1 MTMCFLLRT
10 MLKMLNIKGLI
21 IWNYYKV
28 DGAQSKRGGAKY
40 IQIIWNYYKVDGAQ
54 SKRGGAKYIPCIS
67 GFCDT
72 SLTECSDYCSPSKAF
87 CRSPISLVKQFSQLW
102 IEQTSMGEH

>member
-28 DGAQSKRGGAKY
+28 DGAQSKQGGAKY
-40 IQIIWNYYKVDGAQ
+40 T
-54 SKRGGAKYIPCIS
+54 PCIS

-72 SLTECSDYCSPSKAF
+72 SLTECSPSQAFSHILGKAVQ
-87 CRSPISLVKQFSQLW
+87 PIMDRANKYGGTLNSDGWSCAK
-102 IEQTSMGEH
+102 TSYNKLHACY

>member
-10 MLKMLNIKGLI
+10 MLKMLNIKGL
-21 IWNYYKV
+21 
-28 DGAQSKRGGAKY
+28 
-40 IQIIWNYYKVDGAQ
+40 IIWNYYKVDGAQ

>member
-1 MTMCFLLRT
+1 MFNDNVLSVEDDP
-10 MLKMLNIKGLI
+10 KDVEDSGLI

-28 DGAQSKRGGAKY
+28 DGAQSKQGGAKY
-40 IQIIWNYYKVDGAQ
+40 T
-54 SKRGGAKYIPCIS
+54 PCIS

-102 IEQTSMGEH
+102 TEQTYLGEH